1 MRELRAER
9 VRFGFAGQAPLLE
22 NVNLSLRTGERAVLV
37 GRNGSGKTTLLRIL
51 AGLLTPSGGRVYVHG
66 ESDESPRKR
75 VGILFQ
81 NPDHQMIAPTVE
93 EEIAL
98 GLELRGEQPRE
109 IRRVVDSLLAR
120 FGLQDLVPSPPEAL
134 SGGQKQRV
142 ALAATMAWAPPF
154 LLLDE
159 PDSFLDAPSRRELL
173 RGVDEVRAQCGL
185 LWVLPHT
192 RQLPVADRYWLLHE
206 TAVREC
212 GREELLRLTG
222 AVSS

>member
-1 MRELRAER
+1 MRKLRAEH
-9 VRFGFAGQAPLLE
+9 VSFGFAGQPPLLTD
-22 NVNLSLRTGERAVLV
+22 VSLNLGTGERVVLV

-51 AGLLTPSGGRVYVHG
+51 SGLLPPTGGRVYIHG
-66 ESDESPRKR
+66 ESEESPRNR

-98 GLELRGEQPRE
+98 GLELRGEDPRE
-109 IRRVVDSLLAR
+109 IRRVVAGLLTR
-120 FGLQDLVPSPPEAL
+120 FGLTELASSPPEAL

-173 RGVDEVRAQCGL
+173 RGVDEVREQCGL

-192 RQLPVADRYWLLHE
+192 RQLPEAQRYLLLE
-206 TAVREC
+206 AASVREC
-212 GREELLRLTG
+212 TRRELLRETG
-222 AVSS
+222 ALPS

>member
-1 MRELRAER
+1 MRELRAEQ
-9 VRFGFAGQAPLLE
+9 VSFGFAGQPPLLTD
-22 NVNLSLRTGERAVLV
+22 VSLNLGTGERVVLA

-51 AGLLTPSGGRVYVHG
+51 SGLLPPTGGRVYIHG
-66 ESDESPRKR
+66 ESDESPRNR

-98 GLELRGEQPRE
+98 GLELRGEQPSE
-109 IRRVVDSLLAR
+109 IRRVVDGLLAR
-120 FGLQDLVPSPPEAL
+120 FGLTELAASPPEAL

-159 PDSFLDAPSRRELL
+159 PDSFLDAPSRRSCCVAWTPCA
-173 RGVDEVRAQCGL
+173 GNAGCCGCCR
-185 LWVLPHT
+185 T
-192 RQLPVADRYWLLHE
+192 RVGFRRR
-206 TAVREC
+206 TAIC
-212 GREELLRLTG
+212 C
-222 AVSS
+222 

>member
-1 MRELRAER
+1 
-9 VRFGFAGQAPLLE
+9 V
-22 NVNLSLRTGERAVLV
+22 VLV
-37 GRNGSGKTTLLRIL
+37 GRNGCGKTTLLRIL
-51 AGLLTPSGGRVYVHG
+51 AGLLTPASGRVYIQG
-66 ESDESPRKR
+66 ENEASPRNR

-98 GLELRGEQPRE
+98 GLELRGEEPRVM
-109 IRRVVDSLLAR
+109 RSVVDALLAR
-120 FGLQDLVPSPPEAL
+120 FGLTELKASPPEAL

-142 ALAATMAWAPPF
+142 ALAATMAWSPPF

-173 RGVDEVRAQCGL
+173 RGVDDVRGQCGV

-192 RQLPVADRYWLLHE
+192 RQLPEADRFLLLE
-206 TAVREC
+206 QERVREC
-212 GREELLRLTG
+212 SRADLLALTG
-222 AVSS
+222 AQPS